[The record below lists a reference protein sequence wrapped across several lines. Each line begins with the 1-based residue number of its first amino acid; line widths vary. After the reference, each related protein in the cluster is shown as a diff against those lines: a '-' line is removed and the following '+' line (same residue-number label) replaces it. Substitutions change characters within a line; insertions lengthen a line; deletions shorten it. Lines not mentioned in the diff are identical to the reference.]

1 MKKLSHMSRASFL
14 KYFTDIARFSATKFF
29 LYYMIQAAQQLLA
42 NGISITDC
50 AEKSGYNSITAFTRA
65 FQRVTQKIRANI
77 EESKLIKISTL
88 LSFIHIK
95 H

>member
-1 MKKLSHMSRASFL
+1 MSQASFS
-14 KYFTDIARFSATKFF
+14 KYFTDIAGFSATKFV
-29 LYYMIQAAQQLLA
+29 LYYRIQTAQQLLA

-50 AEKSGYNSITAFTRA
+50 AEKLGYNSVATFTRA

-77 EESKLIKISTL
+77 EESKILKISTL

-95 H
+95 QW